1 MEIENSMKE
10 SLKKLIKRVLF
21 KKYPWMVDC
30 DIVKSGDDMYE
41 RYQRH
46 FYRVNIFADTDIMP
60 PDFPAGKIRT
70 EIEQLYMVL
79 GPKDDE
85 VLEEINFFRSN
96 KASRIREK

>member
-1 MEIENSMKE
+1 MKE

-41 RYQRH
+41 RYQH
-46 FYRVNIFADTDIMP
+46 HYYKVNIFADTEIMP
-60 PDFPAGKIRT
+60 PNFPAGKIRT
-70 EIEQLYMVL
+70 EIENLYLAL

-85 VLEEINFFRSN
+85 VLESIDFYREN
-96 KASRIREK
+96 KASRLREK